1 MRELEYDSSSTEDD
15 VLPNTPSLCHV
26 SSKGDEFTIAAK
38 STTDYAIKMSQNSF
52 VFKRKNTDVT
62 LQFNRMFLWRLLKS
76 SHLKNENEEIDVS
89 NLCDF
94 IAQIKDSLVI
104 IVIQKG
110 CVNFNFNGLEK
121 TVKIDDESKIYDNFD
136 QLYYTCTRK
145 YETNTFIDNILK
157 TSIALLSTVKAHF

>member
-1 MRELEYDSSSTEDD
+1 MRELEYDSSSTDD
-15 VLPNTPSLCHV
+15 ELPNTPSLCHV
-26 SSKGDEFTIAAK
+26 SSKGDEFNISAK
-38 STTDYAIKMSQNSF
+38 STTEYAIKMSQNSF
-52 VFKRKNTDVT
+52 VFKRLNSDITI
-62 LQFNRMFLWRLLKS
+62 QFNRMFLWRLLKS

-89 NLCDF
+89 GLCDF

-110 CVNFNFNGLEK
+110 FINFNFNGLEK
-121 TVKIDDESKIYDNFD
+121 QIKLDEDSKIYDNFD

-157 TSIALLSTVKAHF
+157 TSIALLSTIKARF